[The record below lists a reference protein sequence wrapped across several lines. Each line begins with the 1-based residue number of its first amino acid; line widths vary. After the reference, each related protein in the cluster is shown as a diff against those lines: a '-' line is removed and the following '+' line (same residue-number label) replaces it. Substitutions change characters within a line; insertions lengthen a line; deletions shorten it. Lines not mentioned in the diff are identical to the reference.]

1 MSRQIRIVKVDN
13 VAIDENTLVKV
24 KRMGNQTQLSHR
36 WKVPIEMPIERISDT
51 EYLVKKTGEIKEY
64 KKSKTRDEQIGHL
77 RTTFKKLRE
86 LINTNFIGQ
95 PNEKF
100 ITLTYAENMQDVE
113 RLQRDFQIWMK
124 SVRRKYGK
132 CDYINVVEPQERGAW
147 HCHVLIKFYELENG
161 YLDYDEFRKLWKY
174 GYNKVKELNDIDN
187 IGAYLSAYLTDI
199 EMTDETF
206 EQATQDMDAIEIRTV
221 EFDDGQSKK
230 FIKGGRLHY
239 YPSAMKL
246 YRRSKGIK
254 DPVVYVTI
262 KKDFIESIDD
272 MELVNSSK
280 YDVVSDD
287 KVVNFTSYENYAKVK
302 KGHKKSLHSLAT
314 VVDKRKK

>member
-1 MSRQIRIVKVDN
+1 MSQQIRIVKVDN

-36 WKVPIEMPIERISDT
+36 WKVPKEMPFERISET

-64 KKSKTRDEQIGHL
+64 KKSKTRDEQIGEL
-77 RTTFKKLRE
+77 RKTFKKLRE
-86 LINTNFIGQ
+86 IINTNFTGQ
-95 PNEKF
+95 ANEKF
-100 ITLTYAENMQDVE
+100 ITLTYRENMQDVE
-113 RLQRDFQIWMK
+113 RLQRDFQIWIK
-124 SVRRKYGK
+124 AVRRKFGA

-147 HCHVLIKFYELENG
+147 HCHVLIKFYELENN
-161 YLDYDEFRKLWKY
+161 YLDYDELRKLWKY

-199 EMTDETF
+199 EMTEETF
-206 EQATQDMDAIEIRTV
+206 EQATQEMDTIEIRTV
-221 EFDDGQSKK
+221 EFENGQSKK

-246 YRRSKGIK
+246 YRRSKGIE
-254 DPVVYVTI
+254 DPVVYVTT
-262 KKDFIESIDD
+262 KKDFLESVDD

-302 KGHKKSLHSLAT
+302 KGIKKVQRSRQT
-314 VVDKRKK
+314 RVEQEK